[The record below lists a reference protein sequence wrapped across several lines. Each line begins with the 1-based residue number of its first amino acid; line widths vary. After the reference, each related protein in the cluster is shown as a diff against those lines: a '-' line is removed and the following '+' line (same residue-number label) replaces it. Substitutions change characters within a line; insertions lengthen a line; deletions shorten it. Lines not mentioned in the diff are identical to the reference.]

1 MDNRFGEYKQLR
13 AEHPLYPAKCVLE
26 QIKRGRV
33 QYVKE
38 QLRGWSFDAVTD
50 LSSGQTTRID
60 TPDGGAIRVTL
71 HHTETPSDILEDMCD
86 VEGVRRWDEVHT
98 GVVSHVTGV
107 YVIRS
112 GGYMLR
118 VTMKYGM
125 ETPYYSR
132 NGQSKQVAFELA
144 VSGRRDQLDY
154 VEAVLRGDVYHVGL
168 TVLVLDPNGKKV
180 GEDSLW
186 GIELSANDSADYLKE
201 VAEEMYFELVGG
213 RLYN

>member
-1 MDNRFGEYKQLR
+1 MGNTFDEYKELR
-13 AEHPLYPAKCVLE
+13 AKCPLWEARFALA
-26 QIKRGRV
+26 QIKRDRV

-50 LSSGQTTRID
+50 LSSGETAQID

-71 HHTETPSDILEDMCD
+71 HHGETFHEILDDMCD
-86 VEGVRRWDEVHT
+86 VEEISRWDDVRT

-107 YVIRS
+107 YVINSR
-112 GGYMLR
+112 GDRLR
-118 VTMKYGM
+118 VTMKDSLG
-125 ETPYYSR
+125 TAYYSR
-132 NGQSKQVAFELA
+132 YGQSKQVAFELA
-144 VSGRRDQLDY
+144 VGGRRDQLSY
-154 VEAVLRGDVYHVGL
+154 IEEVLRGDVYHVGL

-186 GIELSANDSADYLKE
+186 GIELNANDSAGYLKE

-213 RLYN
+213 